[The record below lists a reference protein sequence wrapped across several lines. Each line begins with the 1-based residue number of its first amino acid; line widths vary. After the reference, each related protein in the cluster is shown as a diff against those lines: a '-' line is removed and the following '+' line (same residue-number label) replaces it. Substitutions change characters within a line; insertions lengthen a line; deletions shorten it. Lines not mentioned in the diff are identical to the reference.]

1 MPHSV
6 GMDYLMTLLAHPDVE
21 ISAVSLA
28 SEHTMSC
35 RGRPGRAPCS
45 MPAPR
50 RATGSASTS
59 CASELDDAEAC
70 ADLERAARARL
81 ELDAVLDE
89 LRRASGLGG
98 RSRSFGDDAERARVS
113 VHKAIKR
120 ALRMITEVDPV
131 LGADLAL
138 ARP

>member
-1 MPHSV
+1 ML
-6 GMDYLMTLLAHPDVE
+6 DAR
-21 ISAVSLA
+21 AAA
-28 SEHTMSC
+28 SYRQRIAEL
-35 RGRPGRAPCS
+35 R
-45 MPAPR
+45 
-50 RATGSASTS
+50 
-59 CASELDDAEAC
+59 SEVDEAEAW

-113 VHKAIKR
+113 VHKALKR

-131 LGADLAL
+131 LGAELASRTVTGMRCVYR
-138 ARP
+138 AA